1 MATPSRKAWSQRG
14 TKALTDS
21 VKEFIRYIPSGDTI
35 PDETWRS
42 RHRKILIWL
51 FAHLPFL
58 LVVGLYEGTET
69 FVTGATIP
77 ATPLWRV
84 ALNLGVITGLGLLA
98 LFPRFSRRARTGLA
112 SAAVTVSSVTL
123 VFFSGGFIEAH
134 FHFFLALVVLAVY
147 EDWLPFGVGFVGV
160 AISHVVFGL
169 IDASRVYNHVAAI
182 ENPMVWGAIHAL
194 FVVGIA
200 VGLMAQWVST
210 ERSRE
215 QVSQQLEEVE
225 TKRAEIDD
233 LEAKQAALEE
243 AKAAAET
250 AQTEAEAKQRQ
261 VRDLNEKLEATANDY
276 SKSIARAAAG
286 DLTVRLDT
294 SVDNEAMGQVAE
306 SFNEMATETE
316 AAMAEIQAFASEV
329 TEASEEADIGV
340 TEVARASEGV
350 SESTQRIAEGSDEQQ
365 DKLETVSGE
374 MTDLSATVEEVAAS
388 AESVAQTSGETA
400 QVAESSEQ
408 TAQQTADDVREVKA
422 ALDETVENI
431 QSVDDRMGDIGDIV
445 EVIGDIAE
453 QTNMLALNANIEA
466 ARAGEAGSGFA
477 VVADE
482 VKTLAEETQASA
494 GEIERLI
501 TETQTETD
509 TTVAAAEAA
518 DEKMAEGVQAVESVA
533 DAFATV
539 WQNAAEA
546 DAGIQEISDATD
558 EQAATAE
565 EVVSMTAD
573 AADIGRDTTEET
585 ASVSAAAEEQAA
597 SARQISGNTTA
608 LIEQAERLQAL
619 LSQFDVSGGAGGD
632 ATHGPGTDVYT
643 D

>member
-1 MATPSRKAWSQRG
+1 MAAPTRDAWRSG
-14 TKALTDS
+14 AENALTNS
-21 VKEFIRYIPSGDTI
+21 VREFLRYVPSGDTI

-42 RHRKILIWL
+42 RHRKILLWL
-51 FAHLPFL
+51 FAHLPL
-58 LVVGLYEGTET
+58 LLALGLYEGAET
-69 FVTGATIP
+69 LVTGATIP
-77 ATPLWRV
+77 ATPLERI
-84 ALNLGVITGLGLLA
+84 ALNLGLITVLGLLA
-98 LFPRFSRRARTGLA
+98 LSPRFSRRARTALA
-112 SAAVTVSSVTL
+112 SAGVTVSSTTL
-123 VFFSGGFIEAH
+123 VFFSGGYIEAH
-134 FHFFLALVVLAVY
+134 FHFFLALVILAVY

-169 IDASRVYNHVAAI
+169 IDASRVYNHAAAM
-182 ENPMVWGAIHAL
+182 ENPMVWGVIHAL

-200 VGLMAQWVST
+200 VGLMAQWYST

-215 QVSQQLEEVE
+215 QVSQQLAEVD

-233 LEAKQAALEE
+233 LEAQQGALEE

-261 VRDLNEKLEATANDY
+261 VRELNERLEATADAY
-276 SKSIARAAAG
+276 SESIARAADG

-294 SVDNEAMGQVAE
+294 SVDSEAMGQVAE
-306 SFNEMATETE
+306 SFNQMANETE

-329 TEASEEADIGV
+329 TEASEEADIGIS
-340 TEVARASEGV
+340 EVADASEGV
-350 SESTQRIAEGSDEQQ
+350 SESTQRIAEGADEQQ
-365 DKLETVSGE
+365 EKLDTVTGE

-408 TAQQTADDVREVKA
+408 TAQRTADDVREVKT

-431 QSVDDRMGDIGDIV
+431 QSVDDRMGEIGDIV
-445 EVIGDIAE
+445 GLIGDIAE

-482 VKTLAEETQASA
+482 VKTLAEETQVSA

-501 TETQTETD
+501 TETQTETG

-533 DAFATV
+533 EAFATV

-573 AADIGRDTTEET
+573 AADIGRETTEET

-597 SARQISGNTTA
+597 SVGQISGNTIA
-608 LIEQAERLQAL
+608 LIEQAERLQEL
-619 LSQFDVSGGAGGD
+619 LSQFDVSQATGASHD
-632 ATHGPGTDVYT
+632 AGTAVYT